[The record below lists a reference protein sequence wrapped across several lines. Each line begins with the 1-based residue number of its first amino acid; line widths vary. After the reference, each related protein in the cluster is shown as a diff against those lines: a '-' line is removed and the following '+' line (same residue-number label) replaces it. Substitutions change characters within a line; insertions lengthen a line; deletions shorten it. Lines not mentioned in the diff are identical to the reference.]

1 MLPFDRYAGNVWRM
15 IEGQWNPATMKIVET
30 AAEQAALED
39 IIERHKPQVP
49 EECRHLNYQFRS
61 PFRYGCYPRASRFR
75 RPGRTHGVYYAAEH
89 ELTAALES
97 AWGNVVFYRESPDTP
112 LPRNPTNHT
121 LILAEILAPIAVDL
135 THPEVAGLGDCT
147 HPTYYEETC
156 AFAED
161 VRGQGCEAIRYRS
174 VRDPS
179 GRTNLAVL
187 SCAAF
192 AQPIPIGSQ
201 TWRMFLRADRVLLHN
216 ESLGQSH
223 EFQIGD
229 QAFVH

>member
-1 MLPFDRYAGNVWRM
+1 MLPFEPYAGNVWRM
-15 IEGQWNPATMKIVET
+15 IEGQWNPATMKIVDT

-39 IIERHKPQVP
+39 IIERHKPKVP
-49 EECRHLNYQFRS
+49 DDCQHLDYQFRS
-61 PFRYGCYPRASRFR
+61 PFRYGRYPFASRFR
-75 RPGRTHGVYYAAEH
+75 RAGRTPGVYYAAEH

-97 AWGNVVFYRESPDTP
+97 AWGSVTFYRESPDTP

-121 LILAEILAPIAVDL
+121 LIMADILAPVAIDL
-135 THPEVAGLGDCT
+135 THPEVAALEDWT
-147 HPTYYEETC
+147 HPTNYEATC

-161 VRGQGCEAIRYRS
+161 VRTKGCEAISYRS
-174 VRDPS
+174 VRDPLN
-179 GRTNLAVL
+179 RKNLAVL
-187 SCAAF
+187 TCAAF
-192 AQPIPIGSQ
+192 AQAQPIGSQ